1 MNSLGAGLFKRSI
14 GAKISAAVLVMFL
27 LVLSLTWWSI
37 KSSSDSYM
45 DSVSNN
51 SIALAK
57 TTTRDIDRHVLDQR
71 DVLKLF
77 SQRFE
82 VKVNLSESNAWFG
95 NLSDP
100 VGYMEQVDEN
110 WTSVS
115 GEVATPFM
123 KELIGCSMSQR
134 MRETLVNGSQAGP
147 GYFVLREV
155 IVTNSYGATVAMSQK
170 TPDYRQDDKEWWQFT
185 WANGSYISDVKY
197 DSHLGIHGLEVS
209 SRIYDTA
216 GIPLGVIMGFV
227 DVNSVVWSSVGGTA
241 TSSYSSGEIV
251 LTTSD
256 QRTIFST
263 EPFKPLEEIS
273 TFASEQLLKSTSG
286 SFVGEENSRAKQYY
300 FSRSEGYSDY
310 SGHGWLLVIS
320 YDRQQVLSPLTDVR
334 NITLALSASVGIVS
348 LLGTYMLLSRSVRKP
363 LTEFRKATAEI
374 TNGHLEKRVHI
385 TSQDEIGELASDFNI
400 MTAKLE
406 EQVKGLEDKVA
417 ERTIAYKELIS
428 RLRNANRDLAQFAY
442 VASHDLQEPLRMI
455 SSYLQLLSKRYSG
468 HIDKDA
474 DEFIGYAVD
483 GATRLQRMIND
494 LLTFSR
500 VGTRGRPFA
509 KMDVGVVLGF
519 ALTNLEVAIEEA
531 HAKVTHNNLPTVKAD
546 EVQLLQLFQ
555 NLIENAIKFR
565 SDKPPAIH
573 VSAERGDGEWVFS
586 VKDNGIGVDPQYRD
600 RLFVIFQRLHSAAK
614 YPGTGIGL
622 ALCKRIVER
631 HSGRIWVES
640 ELGKGSTFRF
650 TIPDKKEE
658 PIAGGLEV
666 EIMSPDQGKKED

>member
-1 MNSLGAGLFKRSI
+1 MNSLIFGLFKRSI
-14 GAKISAAVLVMFL
+14 GAKISVAVLVMLL

-45 DSVSNN
+45 DLVSNN

-57 TTTRDIDRHVLDQR
+57 TATRDIDHHVLEQL
-71 DVLKLF
+71 DVLGRF
-77 SQRFE
+77 SQGYTI
-82 VKVNLSESNAWFG
+82 KDTLSESNAWFG

-100 VGYMEQVDEN
+100 IGYMEQVDEN

-115 GEVATPFM
+115 EGVVTPFM
-123 KELIGCSMSQR
+123 QELIRGAVSQDI
-134 MRETLVNGSQAGP
+134 RESLVNGTQVGP
-147 GYFVLREV
+147 GFFVFREI
-155 IVTNSYGATVAMSQK
+155 IVANSYGAAVAMSQK
-170 TPDYRQDDKEWWQFT
+170 TLNYIQNDKEWWQFA
-185 WANGSYISDVKY
+185 WANGSHISDVKY
-197 DSHLGIHGLEVS
+197 DNHLSIHGLEVS

-216 GIPLGVIMGFV
+216 GRPLGVIMGFV
-227 DVNSVVWSSVGGTA
+227 DVNSVVWSSLGGMA
-241 TSSYSSGEIV
+241 TSLYSSGGIV
-251 LTTSD
+251 LLTSD
-256 QRTIFST
+256 QRVIFST
-263 EPFKPLEEIS
+263 RPFRPLEEAS
-273 TFASEQLLKSTSG
+273 TFVREQFLRSSSG
-286 SFVGEENSRAKQYY
+286 SFVGEENSRTRQYY
-300 FSRSEGYSDY
+300 FCRSEGYSDY
-310 SGHGWLLVIS
+310 SGHGWLSVIS
-320 YDRQQVLSPLTDVR
+320 YDRQQVMSPLTDLR

-374 TNGHLEKRVHI
+374 THGNLEKRVHI
-385 TSQDEIGELASDFNI
+385 TSRDEIGELASDFNI
-400 MTAKLE
+400 MTAKLG

-531 HAKVTHNNLPTVKAD
+531 HAKVSHSNLPTVKAD

-586 VKDNGIGVDPQYRD
+586 VKDNGIGIDPQYRD

-658 PIAGGLEV
+658 PVADGFEV
-666 EIMSPDQGKKED
+666 EIVPPGQEKKEN

>member
-1 MNSLGAGLFKRSI
+1 MSSQVFGPLKRHI
-14 GAKISAAVLVMFL
+14 GAKIIAAVLIMLL

-51 SIALAK
+51 SIAMAK
-57 TTTRDIDRHVLDQR
+57 TSIRDIDHHFLDQR
-71 DVLKLF
+71 DVLERF
-77 SQRFE
+77 SQRID
-82 VKVNLSESNAWFG
+82 VRANLSESNAWFG

-100 VGYMEQVDEN
+100 VGYIEQVDEN
-110 WTSVS
+110 WTSVPE
-115 GEVATPFM
+115 GVVTPFM
-123 KELIGCSMSQR
+123 KELIVCSTSQR
-134 MRETLVNGSQAGP
+134 MRETLVNGSQVGP
-147 GYFVLREV
+147 GFLVLREV
-155 IVTNSYGATVAMSQK
+155 IVTNSYGAAVAMSQK
-170 TPDYRQDDKEWWQFT
+170 ALDYGQDDKEWWQLT
-185 WANGSYISDVKY
+185 WADGSYVSDVKY
-197 DSHLGIHGLEVS
+197 DSNLGIQGLEVS

-227 DVNSVVWSSVGGTA
+227 DVNSVVWSSIGGTA
-241 TSSYSSGEIV
+241 TSLYSSGEIV
-251 LTTSD
+251 LFTSD

-263 EPFKPLEEIS
+263 KPFKPLEEVS
-273 TFASEQLLKSTSG
+273 TFASEQLLRSASG
-286 SFVGEENSRAKQYY
+286 SFVGEENSRARQYY

-310 SGHGWLLVIS
+310 NGQGWLFVIS
-320 YDRQQVLSPLTDVR
+320 YDRQQVMSPLNDQR

-348 LLGTYMLLSRSVRKP
+348 LVATYALLSRSVKRP

-374 TNGHLEKRVHI
+374 TRGNLQKRVHI
-385 TSQDEIGELASDFNI
+385 ASQDEIGELASDFNI

-417 ERTIAYKELIS
+417 ERTILIS
-428 RLRNANRDLAQFAY
+428 KLNTVNRDLAQFAY

-474 DEFIGYAVD
+474 DEFINYAVD
-483 GATRLQRMIND
+483 GANRLQRMIND
-494 LLTFSR
+494 LLALSR
-500 VGTRGRPFA
+500 IGTRGKPFA
-509 KMDVGVVLGF
+509 RTDVGIVLGF

-531 HAKVTHNNLPTVKAD
+531 HAKITHSDLPTVSAD
-546 EVQLLQLFQ
+546 EVQLTMLFQ
-555 NLIENAIKFR
+555 NLIANAIKFR
-565 SDKPPAIH
+565 SDNPLSIH

-586 VKDNGIGVDPQYRD
+586 VKDNGIGIDPHYRD

-631 HSGRIWVES
+631 HSGRIWFES

-658 PIAGGLEV
+658 QVVGGLEV
-666 EIMSPDQGKKED
+666 EILSPDQVKKEN